1 MSVRLQFRRGTATE
15 WTNANPVL
23 FAGEIGFE
31 TDTKLIKVGDG
42 STSWTSLSYS
52 TVSPSSLVEQAQDAV
67 DTALTAGT
75 GITKSYNDNANTI
88 SISIGQDVGT
98 SSNVT
103 FNDVSVSG
111 DLTVGGSLTVSGTTT
126 SINTT
131 NLEIEDKNIIVAKV
145 ATSVISATGSLASFT
160 GSDPFVMTLTGL
172 TSTDGVAVGMNVSA
186 TAGTGTFGTGA
197 NSITV
202 TSIPS
207 STSLTVTKSG
217 GTIPTVGNITNITV
231 SASDVTADGA
241 GITVQGTTNKTFTWN
256 DTGDTFTSSEHIT
269 LANGKSFYGNLT
281 GDVIGNVLGTLTGNA
296 TTASA
301 LQTARAINGTLFDG
315 SANVTVTAAA
325 GTLTGSTLNASVT
338 ESSLTSLGNVVTG
351 TWSADTIALN
361 KGGTGAT
368 TQAGAANA
376 VLPSQ
381 TSNANKLLKTDGTN
395 VSWTDAPSVQSFTVN
410 TNDLDVGSQSNGLRT
425 SDSYTNPMAV
435 FSIDADDDYAQLVV
449 KNTGNGTN
457 SSTDLIAYA
466 NNGDDTSGWIDL
478 GIASSTFS
486 DPSFTITGPNDGYIF
501 MEAPIGNVKDVSN
514 KELSNNVVTLTT
526 SAAHGFTTNDEIVI
540 SGVGS
545 PFDGIHIIT
554 GTPSST
560 TFTYTKSGS
569 NVGSTVVSP
578 VGEAKV
584 ATGDGNLVLATGGNG
599 ARNKI
604 VFAAGGLSSD
614 NTQMEITPDVNVH
627 IEIPTPST
635 SSTTGAFTVVGGVGI
650 QGDLNLEG
658 DLDVNGNVDFSG
670 VQHLPIGNNAFTFS
684 ETLTNPVIT
693 AVANKD
699 DYQQIAFKNESSNAN
714 ASTDFIAYADNG
726 ADSDGYIDMGIT
738 SSAFSDPEFTITG
751 ENDGY
756 IFMVAPAN
764 TVGNGDLVLATG
776 NTGVRNAIVFAA
788 GGLASDNTQ
797 MTIIPDQKV
806 DINIATQS
814 TNSSTGALVVSGGV
828 GISGNL
834 NVQGNTN
841 VQGTITF
848 GGAGTTLETQN
859 LAVTDPIVFVANAN
873 ASDTVDIA
881 FIGEYK
887 SNAVTKYTGIARD
900 ASDGIYKLFKDAN
913 TKPTSTVNFAE
924 AGLGYADFKV
934 GGLTVDSLTI
944 GDVSNTEI
952 GYLANVT
959 SDIQTQINAKLD
971 SSTASSTYAPINN
984 PTFTGTVSIPTSIV
998 IEGSTADDFETTLT
1012 VTDPTADRTI
1022 TLPDATGTVSLV
1034 TGSETLQNKTVNLS
1048 NNTLTGTIAQFNTA
1062 LSDADFATLTGTETL
1077 TGKTINLAN
1086 NTVSGTVAQFNTALS
1101 DGDFATLSGSET
1113 LSSKTLTSPT
1123 ITGTSKIQQI
1133 LEKATVS
1140 ATAATGTVN
1149 YDLLTNGSVTY
1160 YTSNASANWTLNLR
1174 GDGSNTLNSVMSTGE
1189 SLTIAFLVTQSTAYY
1204 ATAFQIDGN
1213 AITPK
1218 WQDGT
1223 APSSGNAS
1231 SIDIYTYTV
1240 IKTGNAAYT
1249 VFASRTKFA

>member
-42 STSWTSLSYS
+42 STSWTSLAYS

-67 DTALTAGT
+67 NTALVAGT
-75 GITKSYNDNANTI
+75 GVTKNYNDNANTLTL
-88 SISIGQDVGT
+88 SIGQDVGT
-98 SSNVT
+98 TSDVT
-103 FNDVSVSG
+103 FNDVSVTG
-111 DLTVGGSLTVSGTTT
+111 DLTVDGSLTVSGTTT

-131 NLEIEDKNIIVAKV
+131 NLEVEDKNIIIAKV
-145 ATSVISATGSLASFT
+145 ATTVISTSGSLDSFT

-172 TSTDGVAVGMNVSA
+172 DSTDGVAVGMNISA

-217 GTIPTVGNITNITV
+217 GIIPTVGTISNITV
-231 SASDVTADGA
+231 SASDVTANGA

-281 GDVIGNVLGTLTGNA
+281 GDVTGNVLGALTGNA
-296 TTASA
+296 TTASSLA
-301 LQTARAINGTLFDG
+301 TPRAINGTLFDG

-325 GTLTGSTLNASVT
+325 GTLTGSTLNSGVT
-338 ESSLTSLGNVVTG
+338 GSSLTSLGNVVAG
-351 TWSADTIALN
+351 TWSADAIALN

-381 TSNANKLLKTDGTN
+381 TSNANKLLKTDGTD

-425 SDSYTNPMAV
+425 SDSYTNPIAV
-435 FSIDADDDYAQLVV
+435 FSIDADDDYAQLVI

-466 NNGDDTSGWIDL
+466 NNGDDTYGWIDL
-478 GIASSTFS
+478 GIASSTFA
-486 DPSFTITGPNDGYIF
+486 DPSFTITGANDGYIF
-501 MEAPIGNVKDVSN
+501 MEAPIGNVKNVSN
-514 KELSNNVVTLTT
+514 KALTDNIATLTT
-526 SAAHGFTTNDEIVI
+526 SAAHGFSTNDEVVV

-545 PFDGIHIIT
+545 PFDGIYIIT
-554 GTPSST
+554 GTPTPT
-560 TFTYTKSGS
+560 TFTYAKSAS
-569 NVGSTVVSP
+569 NVGSAAVSP

-584 ATGDGNLVLATGGNG
+584 ATGNGNLVLATGGNG

-650 QGDLNLEG
+650 QGDMNLEG
-658 DLDVNGNVDFSG
+658 DLDVNGDVDFSG
-670 VQHLPIGNNAFTFS
+670 VQHLPIGNNAFAFS

-693 AVANKD
+693 AVADKD
-699 DYQQIAFKNESSNAN
+699 DYQQIAFKNESNHPN

-726 ADSDGYIDMGIT
+726 TDADGYIDLGIT
-738 SSAFSDPEFTITG
+738 SSAFSDPSFTITG

-764 TVGNGDLVLATG
+764 TTGNGDLVLATG
-776 NTGVRNAIVFAA
+776 NTGARNAIVFAA

-797 MTIIPDQKV
+797 VTIIPDQNV
-806 DINIATQS
+806 HIEIPTPS
-814 TNSSTGALVVSGGV
+814 TSASTGALTVVGGV
-828 GISGNL
+828 GIQGDM
-834 NVQGNTN
+834 NVQGNVS

-848 GGAGTTLETQN
+848 GGAGTVVETEN
-859 LAVTDPIVFVANAN
+859 LAVADPMIYVANAN
-873 ASDTVDIA
+873 PADLIDIA
-881 FIGEYK
+881 FVGEYT
-887 SNAVTKYTGIARD
+887 SNSVTKYTGIARD
-900 ASDGIYKLFKDAN
+900 ASDGTYKLFEDAN
-913 TKPTSTVNFAE
+913 TKPTSTVNFSE
-924 AGLGYADFKV
+924 AGLGYADLRV
-934 GGLTVDSLTI
+934 GGLTASSATI
-944 GDVSNTEI
+944 GSVTNTEI
-952 GYLANVT
+952 GYLSGVT
-959 SDIQTQINAKLD
+959 SAIQTQITAKLD

-984 PTFTGTVSIPTSIV
+984 PTFTGTVSVPTSIV
-998 IEGSTADDFETTLT
+998 IEGDTANDFETTLT
-1012 VTDPTADRTI
+1012 ATDPTADRTI

-1062 LSDADFATLTGTETL
+1062 LSDADFATLSGTETL
-1077 TGKTINLAN
+1077 TGKTISLAN
-1086 NTVSGTVAQFNTALS
+1086 NTVSGTLAQFNSALS
-1101 DGDFATLSGSET
+1101 DADFATLSGTET
-1113 LSSKTLTSPT
+1113 LSGKTLTAPT
-1123 ITGTSKIQQI
+1123 ITGTAKVQQL

-1160 YTSNASANWTLNLR
+1160 YTSNATGNWTLNIR

-1189 SLTIAFLVTQSTAYY
+1189 SLTIAFLVTQGTAYY
-1204 ATAFQIDGN
+1204 STALQVDGN

-1240 IKTGNAAYT
+1240 IKTGNAAFT

>member
-1 MSVRLQFRRGTATE
+1 MSVRLQFRRGTAAE
-15 WTNANPVL
+15 WTSANPVL

-31 TDTKLIKVGDG
+31 SDTKLIKVGDG
-42 STSWTSLSYS
+42 STAWSSLAYS
-52 TVSPSSLVEQAQDAV
+52 TVSPSSVVEQAQDAV
-67 DTALTAGT
+67 NTALTAGT

-98 SSNVT
+98 TSNVT

-111 DLTVGGSLTVSGTTT
+111 DLTVDGSLTVSGTTT
-126 SINTT
+126 SVNTT
-131 NLEIEDKNIIVAKV
+131 NLEIEDKNIVIAKV
-145 ATSVISATGSLASFT
+145 ATSVISTTGSLDGFT

-172 TSTDGVAVGMNVSA
+172 DSTDGVAVGMNISA

-217 GTIPTVGNITNITV
+217 GTIPTVGTISNITV
-231 SASDVTADGA
+231 SASDVTANGA

-269 LANGKSFYGNLT
+269 VANGKSFYGNLT
-281 GDVIGNVLGTLTGNA
+281 GDVTGNVLGSLTGNA

-301 LQTARAINGTLFDG
+301 LQNPVTINGTSFNG
-315 SANVTVTAAA
+315 SSNVTVTAAA
-325 GTLTGSTLNASVT
+325 GTLTGNTLNSGVT
-338 ESSLTSLGNVVTG
+338 LSSLTSVGTITSG
-351 TWSADTIALN
+351 TWNGTAVALTH
-361 KGGTGAT
+361 GGTGAT

-376 VLPSQ
+376 ILPAQ
-381 TSNANKLLKTDGTN
+381 ANNVSKLLTTDGTD
-395 VSWTDAPSVQSFTVN
+395 VSWTNAPSVQSLTVN

-425 SDSYTNPMAV
+425 TDSYTNPMAV
-435 FSIDADDDYAQLVV
+435 FSTDADDDYAQLVI

-466 NNGDDTSGWIDL
+466 NNGNDTAGWIDL
-478 GIASSTFS
+478 GIASSTFA
-486 DPSFTITGPNDGYIF
+486 DPSFTITGANDGYIF
-501 MEAPIGNVKDVSN
+501 MEAPVGNVKDVSN

-526 SAAHGFTTNDEIVI
+526 SSAHGFSTNDEVVV
-540 SGVGS
+540 SGVGT

-554 GTPSST
+554 GTPTGT
-560 TFTYTKSGS
+560 TFTYAKSGS

-650 QGDLNLEG
+650 QGDMNLEG
-658 DLDVNGNVDFSG
+658 NLDVNGDVDFSG
-670 VQHLPIGNNAFTFS
+670 VQHLPIGANAFTFS

-693 AVANKD
+693 AVADKD
-699 DYQQIAFKNESSNAN
+699 DYQQIAFKNESNHPN

-726 ADSDGYIDMGIT
+726 TDSDGYIDMGIT
-738 SSAFSDPEFTITG
+738 SSAFSDPLFTITG

-776 NTGVRNAIVFAA
+776 NTGARNAIVFAA

-797 MTIIPDQKV
+797 VTIIPDQNV
-806 DINIATQS
+806 HIEIPTPS
-814 TNSSTGALVVSGGV
+814 TSPSTGALTVVGGV
-828 GISGNL
+828 GILGDMNI
-834 NVQGNTN
+834 QGNVD
-841 VQGTITF
+841 VQGTIVF
-848 GGAGTTLETQN
+848 GGAGTTVETSN
-859 LAVTDPIVFVANAN
+859 LAVSDPMIYVGNAN
-873 ASDTVDIA
+873 PADQIDLA
-881 FIGEYK
+881 FVGEYK
-887 SNAVTKYTGIARD
+887 SNSVTKYTGIARD
-900 ASDGIYKLFKDAN
+900 ASDGIYKLFNNAN
-913 TKPTSTVNFAE
+913 TKPASTVNFAE
-924 AGLGYADFKV
+924 AGLGYADLRV
-934 GGLTVDSLTI
+934 GGFTANSATI
-944 GDVSNTEI
+944 GSVTNTEI
-952 GYLANVT
+952 GYLSGVT
-959 SDIQTQINAKLD
+959 SPIQTQISAKLD

-984 PTFTGTVSIPTSIV
+984 PVFTGTVSVPTSIEF
-998 IEGSTADDFETTLT
+998 EGSTADANETILT
-1012 VTDPTADRTI
+1012 VTNPTADRTI

-1034 TGSETLQNKTVNLS
+1034 TGSETLQNKTINLS
-1048 NNTLTGTIAQFNTA
+1048 NNTLTGTAAQFNTA
-1062 LSDADFATLTGTETL
+1062 LSDADFATLDGSETL
-1077 TGKTINLAN
+1077 TSKTINLAN
-1086 NTVSGTVAQFNTALS
+1086 NTISGTIAQFNTALS
-1101 DGDFATLSGSET
+1101 NADFATLAGTET
-1113 LSSKTLTSPT
+1113 LTNKTLTAPV
-1123 ITGTSKIQQI
+1123 ITGTTKVQQL

-1174 GDGSNTLNSVMSTGE
+1174 GDGSNTLNSVMSTGD
-1189 SLTIAFLVTQSTAYY
+1189 SLTVAFLVTQSTAYY
-1204 ATAFQIDGN
+1204 ATAFQIDGS

-1223 APSSGNAS
+1223 APTSGNAN